1 MICTYFHFSAG
12 GQGTEWKFHFFCFV
26 LQTSTGSPTW
36 DESVGVLLATP
47 DVLAEVQ
54 SGLHP
59 LHAEVEAERDG
70 VILVIDG
77 QDVRNFET
85 LKRSIISEL
94 NNGLCFKNVN
104 RFFKYFLQP

>member
-1 MICTYFHFSAG
+1 MEISI
-12 GQGTEWKFHFFCFV
+12 HFFSVV
-26 LQTSTGSPTW
+26 LQTSTGSLTW

-70 VILVIDG
+70 VVLVVDG
-77 QDVRNFET
+77 ENVGYFKT
-85 LKRSIISEL
+85 LKSAI
-94 NNGLCFKNVN
+94 
-104 RFFKYFLQP
+104 

>member
-1 MICTYFHFSAG
+1 MSRLVSFSIHH
-12 GQGTEWKFHFFCFV
+12 KNDLYLFPFFFCFV

-85 LKRSIISEL
+85 
-94 NNGLCFKNVN
+94 
-104 RFFKYFLQP
+104 

>member
-1 MICTYFHFSAG
+1 MNGNFHFRVVSQDESHFPFIIKMICTYFHLSAG

-26 LQTSTGSPTW
+26 LQTSTGSLTW

-85 LKRSIISEL
+85 
-94 NNGLCFKNVN
+94 
-104 RFFKYFLQP
+104 

>member
-1 MICTYFHFSAG
+1 MEISI
-12 GQGTEWKFHFFCFV
+12 HFFCFV

-54 SGLHP
+54 SGFHP
-59 LHAEVEAERDG
+59 LHAEVETERDG

-94 NNGLCFKNVN
+94 NNGLCSKNVD
-104 RFFKYFLQP
+104 RFFKYFLQPWLDYYW